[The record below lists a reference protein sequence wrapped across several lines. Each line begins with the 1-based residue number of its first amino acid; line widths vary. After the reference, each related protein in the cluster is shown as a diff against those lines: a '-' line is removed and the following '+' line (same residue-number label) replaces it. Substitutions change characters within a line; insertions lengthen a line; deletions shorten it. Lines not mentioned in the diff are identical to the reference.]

1 MRIGPHQK
9 VSVPSPTIF
18 CVLLYLTLSL
28 SHSEIAHAKGLSP
41 KKLEQSESSKR
52 KAEEEA
58 EQAAQAKKK
67 KQKKAKKTAR
77 KVDLDK
83 AEDQE
88 KEKPPPPPLSDFIKE
103 KLKRNKE
110 VSCPISILFSFPFSP

>member
-1 MRIGPHQK
+1 
-9 VSVPSPTIF
+9 
-18 CVLLYLTLSL
+18 
-28 SHSEIAHAKGLSP
+28 
-41 KKLEQSESSKR
+41 
-52 KAEEEA
+52 
-58 EQAAQAKKK
+58 
-67 KQKKAKKTAR
+67 
-77 KVDLDK
+77 VDLDE

>member
-1 MRIGPHQK
+1 METDFGDGGDGGAM
-9 VSVPSPTIF
+9 F
-18 CVLLYLTLSL
+18 D
-28 SHSEIAHAKGLSP
+28 
-41 KKLEQSESSKR
+41 LEDRR
-52 KAEEEA
+52 KD
-58 EQAAQAKKK
+58 
-67 KQKKAKKTAR
+67 
-77 KVDLDK
+77 VDLDE